1 MEKKNTKK
9 TPNKGAKKS
18 ANKVEKKV
26 TKPVVEE
33 VKVAPKREK
42 RHEEKMDTS
51 FVEKDVKKSNLR
63 EDLVWLGVI
72 GLLII
77 LIGGSFILS
86 QRATKEEKVNSN
98 ISTLETL
105 SDEKNGEIEITLV
118 VKTEV
123 GVKEVK
129 LPNNEKLTFK
139 GKKEVK
145 VKYTVTENGEY
156 EFVVTDMNGKKKTKK
171 IKIGSFNTSVA
182 QDKTLNTQLVYYP
195 TTGKVEEE
203 VKVEAILTILTEAGT
218 YESLVLEVE
227 SSAGIKS
234 YTLLKNNEK
243 VENYD
248 LKDTIVEDGNYQFI
262 VEDNEGNTRQIE
274 FTIDSDKPRL
284 LNDNFTNGQFT
295 NGKVEIQFD
304 RTAKVTIKID
314 GELTA
319 NEVILEEGAKFIFDK
334 TGYYELTAIDAEDE
348 TKITNIT
355 FTIDPNE
362 LPEIIFANKVI
373 SIIDY
378 DSEKYDYTVTRNGV
392 AYPYEL
398 GQEITEAGNYEV
410 VVTDKEGNLL
420 TNLSFHVSIEDP
432 TVEFITESTF
442 VVNDDNEVVAV
453 EYTWTNSQG
462 TESTKTPV
470 DVVLGEEFTATVPT
484 EEEDYT
490 LKVYVTDQN
499 NQTHEF
505 TSDKTI
511 SVIEEPV
518 VNNANETNTD
528 TVDETTVDNS
538 AE

>member
-9 TPNKGAKKS
+9 TPNKGAKKPAS
-18 ANKVEKKV
+18 KVEKKV

-51 FVEKDVKKSNLR
+51 FVEKDIKKSNLR
-63 EDLVWLGVI
+63 EDLIWLGVI

-86 QRATKEEKVNSN
+86 QRTTKEEKVNSN

-145 VKYTVTENGEY
+145 VKYNVTENGEY

-182 QDKTLNTQLVYYP
+182 QDKTVNTLLGYYP

-203 VKVEAILTILTEAGT
+203 AKVEAILTILTKAGT

-243 VENYD
+243 V
-248 LKDTIVEDGNYQFI
+248 
-262 VEDNEGNTRQIE
+262 
-274 FTIDSDKPRL
+274 
-284 LNDNFTNGQFT
+284 
-295 NGKVEIQFD
+295 
-304 RTAKVTIKID
+304 
-314 GELTA
+314 
-319 NEVILEEGAKFIFDK
+319 
-334 TGYYELTAIDAEDE
+334 
-348 TKITNIT
+348 
-355 FTIDPNE
+355 
-362 LPEIIFANKVI
+362 
-373 SIIDY
+373 
-378 DSEKYDYTVTRNGV
+378 
-392 AYPYEL
+392 
-398 GQEITEAGNYEV
+398 
-410 VVTDKEGNLL
+410 
-420 TNLSFHVSIEDP
+420 
-432 TVEFITESTF
+432 
-442 VVNDDNEVVAV
+442 
-453 EYTWTNSQG
+453 
-462 TESTKTPV
+462 
-470 DVVLGEEFTATVPT
+470 
-484 EEEDYT
+484 
-490 LKVYVTDQN
+490 
-499 NQTHEF
+499 
-505 TSDKTI
+505 
-511 SVIEEPV
+511 
-518 VNNANETNTD
+518 
-528 TVDETTVDNS
+528 
-538 AE
+538 